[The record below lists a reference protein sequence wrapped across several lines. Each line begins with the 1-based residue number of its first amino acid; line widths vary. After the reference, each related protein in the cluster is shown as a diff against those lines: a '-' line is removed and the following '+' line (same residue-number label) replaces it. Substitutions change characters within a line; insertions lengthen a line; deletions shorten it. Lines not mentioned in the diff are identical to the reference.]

1 MAIQMSPDQ
10 FKALNCLEVNFNR
23 FDEIQK
29 RRVSKF
35 YSTNKKITQGLDEMK
50 TLEADD
56 RA

>member
-10 FKALNCLEVNFNR
+10 FKALNCLEVNFHR

-35 YSTNKKITQGLDEMK
+35 YTANKKIT
-50 TLEADD
+50 
-56 RA
+56 